1 MSPRGG
7 WLIHGG
13 HLLDAARAGRRA
25 AGAPAAGA
33 RGAAAGAGAR
43 GVAGATARGAA
54 RAEAVVVRGDVIEA
68 VGPLAELRR
77 RAGRDIESFD
87 LHGGTLTPGFVDAH
101 IHLITWIWALRE
113 ARFERG
119 QTVEELERVVGARE
133 NRGLRPGE
141 WITVRGWVPREW
153 PAALLR
159 RPTLDRISP
168 ARPLVLYAADGHSV
182 WANGAALQAVGVTEH
197 TPDPTGG
204 VIGRE
209 ASGALTGH
217 LVEEAANLLRP
228 HVPRLDDPR
237 DELEDAVAG
246 ARALGL
252 TSAHDF
258 DRSATWRAAQDL
270 DGAGRLGFR
279 LLLSV
284 PVASLDA
291 AEGLGLRTGF
301 GSGLLRVGPVKMFAD
316 GTLGS
321 ATALLEEPYE
331 GGGLSRGIEVT
342 PAADLARHC
351 RRAVEAGLSVA
362 IHAIGDRA
370 VRHALDAIEAAR
382 AGGSRF
388 PRPPRVEHIQ
398 LVREEDLPRFRALGT
413 LASVQPA
420 HLLTDRDVARR
431 YWGVRAERSYAYRSL
446 LKAGARLLL
455 GSDAPFDRAGPVLAL
470 QAALHRREPGEDAHH
485 GYYPEQRLTLSQAL
499 RAHCED
505 PHRAAGCGVPLGR
518 IAPGHGADLVAFS
531 HDLAEAL
538 RHGLTP
544 ADATAL
550 RPRATWVAG
559 DVAVHTR

>member
-1 MSPRGG
+1 M
-7 WLIHGG
+7 
-13 HLLDAARAGRRA
+13 
-25 AGAPAAGA
+25 
-33 RGAAAGAGAR
+33 
-43 GVAGATARGAA
+43 
-54 RAEAVVVRGDVIEA
+54 
-68 VGPLAELRR
+68 
-77 RAGRDIESFD
+77 
-87 LHGGTLTPGFVDAH
+87 DAH
-101 IHLITWIWALRE
+101 IHLITWIRALRE
-113 ARFERG
+113 ARLERG
-119 QTVEELERVVGARE
+119 QTVEDLERVVRARE
-133 NRGLRPGE
+133 GRGLRPGE

-153 PAALLR
+153 PAAELR

-182 WANGAALQAVGVTEH
+182 WANGAALEAVGVREH

-237 DELEDAVAG
+237 EELRDAVAR

-252 TSAHDF
+252 TGAHDF

-270 DGAGRLGFR
+270 DGEGRLGFR

-291 AEGLGLRTGF
+291 AESLGLRAGF
-301 GSGLLRVGPVKMFAD
+301 GSALLRVGPVKMFAD

-370 VRHALDAIEAAR
+370 VRHALDAIETAR
-382 AGGSRF
+382 SGGARF

-398 LVREEDLPRFRALGT
+398 LVRAEDLPRFRGLGA

-431 YWGVRAERSYAYRSL
+431 YWGLRAERSYAYRSL
-446 LKAGARLLL
+446 LRAGARLLL

-505 PHRAAGCGVPLGR
+505 PHGAVGWDVPLGR
-518 IAPGHGADLVAFS
+518 IAPGQGADLVAFS

-538 RHGLTP
+538 REGLSDV
-544 ADATAL
+544 DAAAL

-559 DVAVHTR
+559 GIEVHTR